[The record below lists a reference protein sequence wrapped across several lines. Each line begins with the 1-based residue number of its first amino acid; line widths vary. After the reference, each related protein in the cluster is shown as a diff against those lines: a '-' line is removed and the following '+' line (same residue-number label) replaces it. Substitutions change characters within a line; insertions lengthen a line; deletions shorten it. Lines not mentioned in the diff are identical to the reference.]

1 MTVALGLAREI
12 QAIVGDMAKQVLGL
26 LDGGEGE
33 SLRRLFPP
41 AYNPQAQA
49 DYAEYEAEY
58 RRLMAGDLMARH
70 REDVEVLLA
79 TIDRPSLSDDE
90 AEAWLR
96 ALNQFRLVLGTI
108 LDVQED
114 EALIEADDP
123 RAPGFAV
130 YELLNVLQGALLE
143 ELAPDR

>member
-1 MTVALGLAREI
+1 VTVALGLAPEI
-12 QAIVGDMAKQVLGL
+12 QAIVGDMARQVLGL
-26 LDGGEGE
+26 LDGGEGQ

-41 AYNPQAQA
+41 AYNPDAQT
-49 DYAEYEAEY
+49 DYTDYEAEY
-58 RRLMAGDLMARH
+58 RRLMGGDLMARH
-70 REDVEVLLA
+70 REDIEVLLT

-114 EALIEADDP
+114 DEGLVAADDP

-143 ELAPDR
+143 ELAP

>member
-1 MTVALGLAREI
+1 MTVALGLAPEI
-12 QAIVGDMAKQVLGL
+12 QAIVGDMARQVLGL
-26 LDGGEGE
+26 LDGGEGQ

-41 AYNPQAQA
+41 AYNPDAQT
-49 DYAEYEAEY
+49 DYTDYEAEY
-58 RRLMAGDLMARH
+58 RRLMGGDLMARH
-70 REDVEVLLA
+70 REDIEVLLT

-114 EALIEADDP
+114 DEGLVAADDP

-143 ELAPDR
+143 ELAP